1 MELNVHDSLK
11 GVGNFIAKQV
21 AGNPMADRALAD
33 CTLTLGPASDSRY
46 QVPLEA
52 LANPV
57 FVGDSKHIGVNR
69 ATEEIK
75 AMAKTDQNSVGMRFV
90 YNRDSKK
97 YDVLWNKAYVGD
109 AVDLV
114 GAQTLTPW
122 SVNWFRNVFK
132 QPLAWSKARKFISI
146 EQGTDPWAEAMSMP
160 LAQFSGF
167 AALNNAGSVS
177 NSKTQDVEVQTGMM
191 SRVIINMD
199 VTYKITV
206 EELKR
211 LETSGAPWAGQM
223 ISLKQEYATWVL
235 EMLTDVLIYWG
246 NAATGTT
253 GLFTVNG
260 ATAWSGIGDS
270 MSVINAG
277 ASTTKGSD
285 MYVAFARALTNYLT
299 ANMNKVSR
307 VMVGMSPLAYNLFTS
322 QAYSANYNPNSAM
335 KIFNDN
341 FMAGEKSDGSRPTIE
356 IFPDPL
362 LSASTVFNALATDY
376 LVITAPT
383 IGTGPA
389 EEQQPL
395 VTFGAPL
402 MDFVYP
408 VVPGQFTTQYRELR
422 RVAGIFAPYTPAIK
436 VYSGFGV

>member
-1 MELNVHDSLK
+1 MEFNVHDSLK
-11 GVGNFIAKQV
+11 GVGDFIAKQV
-21 AGNPMADRALAD
+21 ASNPMADRALAD
-33 CTLTLGPASDSRY
+33 CVLTLGPSNDSRY

-52 LANPV
+52 LHSPV
-57 FVGDSKHIGVNR
+57 YVGDSKHIGRNI
-69 ATEEIK
+69 ASEEIK
-75 AMAKTDQNSVGMRFV
+75 AMAKTDKNSVGMRFA

-97 YDVLWNKAYVGD
+97 YDVQWNKGFVGD

-114 GAQTLTPW
+114 GSQTITPW

-132 QPLAWSKARKFISI
+132 QPLAWSKARKFVSI
-146 EQGTDPWAEAMSMP
+146 EQGMDPWAEVMSMP

-177 NSKTQDVEVQTGMM
+177 NSKTQDVEIQTGMM

-211 LETSGAPWAGQM
+211 LESSGAPWAGQM

-235 EMLTDVLIYWG
+235 EMLTDVLIYFG
-246 NAATGTT
+246 NAATGTD
-253 GLFTVNG
+253 GLFTVNTP
-260 ATAWSGIGDS
+260 TAWSTIGDS
-270 MSVINAG
+270 MSVIGAG
-277 ASTTKGSD
+277 ASTSKGSD
-285 MYVAFARALTNYLT
+285 MYALFATALRNYLT
-299 ANMNKVSR
+299 TNLNKFSR
-307 VMVGMSPLAYNLFTS
+307 LSVGMSPKAYNIFTS
-322 QAYSANYNPNSAM
+322 QAYSSQYNPNSAM
-335 KIFNDN
+335 KIFMEN
-341 FMAGEKSDGSRPTIE
+341 FGAGEGSEGGTPTID

-362 LSASTVFNALATDY
+362 LSASTIFNALATDY

-383 IGTGPA
+383 IGGGPA
-389 EEQQPL
+389 EEQQSL

-408 VVPGQFTTQYRELR
+408 VVPGQFSTQYRELR
-422 RVAGIFAPYTPAIK
+422 RVAGIFAPYTPAIQ
-436 VYSGFGV
+436 VYTGFGV